1 MKIDFHC
8 HSHFSDGHHSPQF
21 LLQRAAQNQL
31 THLAITDHDCITDLS
46 KLEIPP
52 GLTLVPGIEISCNWN
67 KHEIHL
73 VGLHIDNSHPELN
86 AFINGQ
92 QQARTERVSRISEK
106 LEKLGISGL
115 LEFME
120 AKPCLSWTRSHVAEF
135 LVSEGHSKTFQK
147 AFKKFLKPSGSV
159 YVAAQW
165 PALNEAISIIKQAGG
180 IAVLAHPSRYNLTN
194 TRLLSLINDFI
205 LAEGEAIEVSFG
217 GIDPL
222 KSRALCDIALQRN
235 LFVSAGSDF
244 HTADRQWTDLG
255 KFPAIESRAIKN
267 AIWNHSRWHSI
278 DQY

>member
-1 MKIDFHC
+1 M
-8 HSHFSDGHHSPQF
+8 
-21 LLQRAAQNQL
+21 

-46 KLEIPP
+46 KLEIPA
-52 GLTLVPGIEISCNWN
+52 GIILVPGIEISCNWN

-73 VGLHIDNSHPELN
+73 VGLQIEDSHPELN

-92 QQARTERVSRISEK
+92 QQARTERVSNISGK
-106 LEKLGISGL
+106 LEKLGINGL
-115 LEFME
+115 LEFMA

-135 LVSEGHSKTFQK
+135 LVSEGHSKTFHK

-194 TRLLSLINDFI
+194 TKLLSLINDFI

-222 KSRALCDIALQRN
+222 RSRALCDIALQRN

-244 HTADRQWTDLG
+244 HTTDRQWTDLG

-278 DQY
+278 DQ

>member
-1 MKIDFHC
+1 M
-8 HSHFSDGHHSPQF
+8 
-21 LLQRAAQNQL
+21 
-31 THLAITDHDCITDLS
+31 
-46 KLEIPP
+46 
-52 GLTLVPGIEISCNWN
+52 PGIEISCNWN

-73 VGLHIDNSHPELN
+73 VGLHIDNSHPKLN

-92 QQARTERVSRISEK
+92 QQTRTERVSRISEK
-106 LEKLGISGL
+106 LEKLGVSGL

-180 IAVLAHPSRYNLTN
+180 VAVLAHPSRYNLTN

-222 KSRALCDIALQRN
+222 KSRALCNIALQRN

-244 HTADRQWTDLG
+244 HAADRQWTDLG
-255 KFPAIESRAIKN
+255 KFPAIESRVIKN

>member
-21 LLQRAAQNQL
+21 LLQRAAKNQL

-46 KLEIPP
+46 KLEIPA
-52 GLTLVPGIEISCNWN
+52 GLILVPGIEISCNWN

-73 VGLHIDNSHPELN
+73 VGLQIEDSHPELN

-92 QQARTERVSRISEK
+92 QQARTERVSSISEK

-115 LEFME
+115 LEFMA

-135 LVSEGHSKTFQK
+135 LVSEGHSKTFHK

-194 TRLLSLINDFI
+194 TKLLSLINDFI

-217 GIDPL
+217 GIDPIR
-222 KSRALCDIALQRN
+222 SRALCDIALQRN

-244 HTADRQWTDLG
+244 HTTDRQWTDLG

-278 DQY
+278 DQ

>member
-21 LLQRAAQNQL
+21 LLQRAAENQL

-46 KLEIPP
+46 KLEIPA
-52 GLTLVPGIEISCNWN
+52 GLILVPGIEISCNWN

-73 VGLHIDNSHPELN
+73 VGLQIEDSHPELN

-92 QQARTERVSRISEK
+92 QQARTERVSSISEK
-106 LEKLGISGL
+106 LEKLGINGL
-115 LEFME
+115 LEFMA

-135 LVSEGHSKTFQK
+135 LVSEGHSKTFHK

-194 TRLLSLINDFI
+194 TKLLSLINDFI

-222 KSRALCDIALQRN
+222 RSRALCDIALQRN

-278 DQY
+278 DQ

>member
-21 LLQRAAQNQL
+21 LLQRAAENQL

-46 KLEIPP
+46 KLEIPA
-52 GLTLVPGIEISCNWN
+52 GIILVPGIEISCNWN
-67 KHEIHL
+67 KQEIHL
-73 VGLHIDNSHPELN
+73 VGLQIEDSHPELN

-92 QQARTERVSRISEK
+92 QQARTERVSSISKK
-106 LEKLGISGL
+106 LEKLGINGL

-120 AKPCLSWTRSHVAEF
+120 AKPCLAWTRSHVAEF
-135 LVSEGHSKTFQK
+135 LVSEGHSKTFHK

-194 TRLLSLINDFI
+194 TKLLSLINDFI

-222 KSRALCDIALQRN
+222 RSRALCDIALQRN

-278 DQY
+278 DQ

>member
-21 LLQRAAQNQL
+21 LLQRAAKNQL

-46 KLEIPP
+46 KLEIPA
-52 GLTLVPGIEISCNWN
+52 GLILVPGIEISCNWN

-73 VGLHIDNSHPELN
+73 VGLQIEDSHPELN

-92 QQARTERVSRISEK
+92 QQARTERVSSISGK
-106 LEKLGISGL
+106 LEKLGINGL
-115 LEFME
+115 LEFMA

-135 LVSEGHSKTFQK
+135 LVSEGHSKTFHK

-194 TRLLSLINDFI
+194 TKLLSLINDFI

-217 GIDPL
+217 GIDPIR
-222 KSRALCDIALQRN
+222 SRALCDIALQRN

-244 HTADRQWTDLG
+244 HTTDRQWTDLG

-278 DQY
+278 DQ

>member
-21 LLQRAAQNQL
+21 LLQRAAENQL

-46 KLEIPP
+46 KLEIPA
-52 GLTLVPGIEISCNWN
+52 GIILVPGIEISCNWN

-73 VGLHIDNSHPELN
+73 VGLQIEDSHPELN

-92 QQARTERVSRISEK
+92 QQARTERVSSISEK
-106 LEKLGISGL
+106 LEKLGINGL
-115 LEFME
+115 LEFMA

-135 LVSEGHSKTFQK
+135 LVSEGHSKTFHK

-194 TRLLSLINDFI
+194 TKLLSLINDFI

-222 KSRALCDIALQRN
+222 RSRALCDIALQRN

-278 DQY
+278 DQ

>member
-21 LLQRAAQNQL
+21 LLQRAAKNQL

-46 KLEIPP
+46 KLEIPA
-52 GLTLVPGIEISCNWN
+52 GLILVPGIEISCNWN

-73 VGLHIDNSHPELN
+73 VGLQIEDSHPELN

-92 QQARTERVSRISEK
+92 QQARTERVSSISGK
-106 LEKLGISGL
+106 LEKLGINGL
-115 LEFME
+115 LEFMA

-135 LVSEGHSKTFQK
+135 LVSEGHSKTFHK

-194 TRLLSLINDFI
+194 TKLLSLINDFI

-222 KSRALCDIALQRN
+222 RSRALCDIALQRN

-244 HTADRQWTDLG
+244 HTTDRQWTDLG

-278 DQY
+278 DQ